1 MDRGNRI
8 LEQNVAIL
16 KDANA
21 VSEFIIALYSSSL
34 SKEEINLVISVFL
47 SKLADEDSFS
57 LVLVFC

>member
-1 MDRGNRI
+1 MNGGNRI

-16 KDANA
+16 KDPNA
-21 VSEFIIALYSSSL
+21 VSEIIIAWYSSSL

-47 SKLADEDSFS
+47 SKLANEDSFS